1 MVIQEGLGLE
11 YFLVPLQKKISSL
24 QCMLNKIIIISSE
37 QTVHK
42 LFSHAPVG
50 FFNVTLFER
59 TKWVSNYEK
68 FSSLTCGQVL
78 LKKKATHFNVDLWH
92 FTQTYLI

>member
-1 MVIQEGLGLE
+1 
-11 YFLVPLQKKISSL
+11 
-24 QCMLNKIIIISSE
+24 MLNKIIIIISSE

-78 LKKKATHFNVDLWH
+78 LKK
-92 FTQTYLI
+92 